1 MCVSLS
7 PLKDGKVEV
16 VSCQRQD
23 EAPEGADGYPE
34 EAAYE
39 QPGDFLLAQADYLT
53 EPQESGCQEAQTPEV
68 LNGGSEHSHSLEGV
82 CGYKWIYST
91 SLLCES
97 VLEWISFLTSDL
109 FV

>member
-1 MCVSLS
+1 MSLS

-34 EAAYE
+34 EAACE
-39 QPGDFLLAQADYLT
+39 RPGDFLLEQTDYLT
-53 EPQESGCQEAQTPEV
+53 EPRESGCQEAQTPEV

-82 CGYKWIYST
+82 CGFKWGFFST
-91 SLLCES
+91 N
-97 VLEWISFLTSDL
+97 VLYIPP
-109 FV
+109 V